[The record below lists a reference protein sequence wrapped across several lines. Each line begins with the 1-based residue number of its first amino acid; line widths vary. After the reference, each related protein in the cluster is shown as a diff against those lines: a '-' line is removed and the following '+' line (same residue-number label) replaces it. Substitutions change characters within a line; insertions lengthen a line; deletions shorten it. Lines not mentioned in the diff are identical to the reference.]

1 MLSGRSNSFPPKWLT
16 RSSRERDASRSV
28 SRRRATRKPAASRR
42 QNRRTGKPTYRKV
55 WKQKEPR
62 PEGRHLR
69 WIAMLRRPDAS
80 EGEGQLNIT
89 STMVKELRVKTGAGM
104 MDCKEALTA
113 SDGDFEKAIDVLRKK
128 GMSAATKRSSKAA
141 KDGTIASYIHMGGK
155 IGVLV
160 EVNCETDFVAKT
172 EDFQALARDLAMQV
186 AASNPLYV
194 NTDEICEKVIEGKL
208 KKYFEEVCLMDQ
220 KFIKNTDI
228 TVGTLV
234 SNMIAKTGENI
245 IVRRFSR
252 FQLGEERK

>member
-1 MLSGRSNSFPPKWLT
+1 M
-16 RSSRERDASRSV
+16 
-28 SRRRATRKPAASRR
+28 
-42 QNRRTGKPTYRKV
+42 
-55 WKQKEPR
+55 
-62 PEGRHLR
+62 
-69 WIAMLRRPDAS
+69 
-80 EGEGQLNIT
+80 NIT
-89 STMVKELRVKTGAGM
+89 SVMVKELRVKTGAGM
-104 MDCKEALTA
+104 MDCKEALA
-113 SDGDFEKAIDVLRKK
+113 HSEGDFDKAIDFLRKK

-141 KDGTIASYIHMGGK
+141 KDGTVASYIHMGGK

-194 NTDEICEKVIEGKL
+194 KAEEISEKALEREKEIYRSQLLEEKKPEKIWEKIIEGKL

-234 SNMIAKTGENI
+234 NNMIAKTGENI

-252 FQLGEERK
+252 FQLGEEQK